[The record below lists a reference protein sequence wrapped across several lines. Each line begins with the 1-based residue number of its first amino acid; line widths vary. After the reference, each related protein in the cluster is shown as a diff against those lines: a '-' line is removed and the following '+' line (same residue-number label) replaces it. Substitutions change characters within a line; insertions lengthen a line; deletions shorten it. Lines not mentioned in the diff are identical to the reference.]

1 MKIVLCARLKRKIRM
16 LKLQKVDKKSEEFG
30 SASANRESMSRL
42 PVFCISRHSSIET
55 LSMEQ
60 PGASVAMVSR
70 RKRVESAATCI
81 HIKRAWLNLD

>member
-16 LKLQKVDKKSEEFG
+16 LKLQKVDKKFG
-30 SASANRESMSRL
+30 SASANRESMSCL